1 MVERTLAF
9 ARGIAISE
17 TPETIELGKFLK
29 DLKSDMLEDFQLE
42 VGAPLD
48 VRLRPQSM
56 RRALR
61 NVIENAIRYGGKA
74 EVTYKRENE
83 RAVIEIRDYG
93 TGIPNELLE
102 DVFEPFF
109 RVEAS
114 RSRETGG
121 TGLGLSISRAILRS
135 HGGDATIMN
144 HPGGGILA
152 SLSLPLSQ
160 NFEDQEILIS

>member
-1 MVERTLAF
+1 
-9 ARGIAISE
+9 
-17 TPETIELGKFLK
+17 
-29 DLKSDMLEDFQLE
+29 MLEDFQLE

-102 DVFEPFF
+102 DVFEPFSEL
-109 RVEAS
+109 RHLA
-114 RSRETGG
+114 
-121 TGLGLSISRAILRS
+121 RAKQVARGS
-135 HGGDATIMN
+135 VF
-144 HPGGGILA
+144 PFLA
-152 SLSLPLSQ
+152 PFCVPMVVMQ
-160 NFEDQEILIS
+160 Q